1 MQDTWLETLLMMMC
15 RLLAAQDYTLVL
27 GMPGSGKTS
36 TVVSAVQ
43 ALVAA
48 GRSVLLTAYTNSAV
62 DNIALKL
69 LHTQARAQV
78 SCPTRVHKQPAFIM
92 EFSC

>member
-1 MQDTWLETLLMMMC
+1 MC
-15 RLLAAQDYTLVL
+15 RILTASDYMLVL

-43 ALVAA
+43 ALMAT

-62 DNIALKL
+62 DNLALKL
-69 LHTQARAQV
+69 LHSQARSQV
-78 SCPTRVHKQPAFIM
+78 THHAFSI
-92 EFSC
+92 EPYNRGHHHSHTAA

>member
-1 MQDTWLETLLMMMC
+1 MEHCKILLC
-15 RLLAAQDYTLVL
+15 RVLAAEDYTLVL

-36 TVVSAVQ
+36 TVISAVQ

-62 DNIALKL
+62 DNLALKL
-69 LHTQARAQV
+69 LQAHARSQV
-78 SCPTRVHKQPAFIM
+78 PLHYEIL
-92 EFSC
+92 

>member
-1 MQDTWLETLLMMMC
+1 MG
-15 RLLAAQDYTLVL
+15 RLLAAEDYTLVL

-36 TVVSAVQ
+36 TVVSAVR
-43 ALVAA
+43 ALMAA

-69 LHTQARAQV
+69 LHAEAHSQV
-78 SCPTRVHKQPAFIM
+78 SSLCQGVHSTLQLLQGRKQAV
-92 EFSC
+92 

>member
-1 MQDTWLETLLMMMC
+1 M
-15 RLLAAQDYTLVL
+15 LVL

-62 DNIALKL
+62 DNLALKL
-69 LHTQARAQV
+69 LHAQARSQV
-78 SCPTRVHKQPAFIM
+78 NLPSIEHHP
-92 EFSC
+92 

>member
-1 MQDTWLETLLMMMC
+1 MYTIWLETLLTMTC
-15 RLLAAQDYTLVL
+15 RLLAAEDYTLVL

-69 LHTQARAQV
+69 LHTQKRAQV
-78 SCPTRVHKQPAFIM
+78 SWSTCSFTRA
-92 EFSC
+92 

>member
-1 MQDTWLETLLMMMC
+1 MVC
-15 RLLAAQDYTLVL
+15 RILAAEDYTLVL

-43 ALVAA
+43 ALMAA

-62 DNIALKL
+62 DNLALKL
-69 LHTQARAQV
+69 VQAQAR
-78 SCPTRVHKQPAFIM
+78 SRPC
-92 EFSC
+92 S